1 MLYTLGEVAEKL
13 ELTFSGDADL
23 PIVGLSSLDSAS
35 GDQLTFVTGSK
46 YIEELRQS
54 RAGAVILP
62 EDLAAEC
69 PVAYLISNNP
79 YLSYARASQL
89 LDTSPRLA
97 TGVHPSAIVADDA
110 ILGKNVSIGPLAS
123 VAAGA
128 VLGEDVVI
136 GAGAHIGEGAVIG
149 GRCKIY
155 PSTVIYHGVIL
166 GSDCVV
172 HSQTVIGSDGFGW
185 APGPDGW
192 EKICQLGTVVI
203 GDRVDIGSGCTIDR
217 GALDNTEIADGV
229 IIDNQVH
236 IAHNV
241 RIGKNT
247 AIAGCV
253 GIAGS
258 STIGENC
265 TFAGQVGI
273 SGHITICDDAHFTGQ
288 ARITKSVTQPGT
300 YSSGTPLALSREW
313 ARNAARFLQLDKI
326 QKRLKALEQK
336 S

>member
-1 MLYTLGEVAEKL
+1 MPYTLGEVADKL
-13 ELTFSGDADL
+13 ELTFSGEADV
-23 PIVGLSSLDSAS
+23 PIVGLAPLDGA
-35 GDQLTFVTGSK
+35 GADQLTFVTGSK

-54 RAGAVILP
+54 CAGAVILP

-69 PVAYLISNNP
+69 PVAYLISNDP

-89 LDTSPRLA
+89 LDTSPKPA
-97 TGVHPSAIVADDA
+97 AGIHPSAVVADDA
-110 ILGKNVSIGPLAS
+110 VLGMGVSIGPLAT

-128 VLGEDVVI
+128 VLGEEVVI
-136 GAGAHIGEGAVIG
+136 GAGAYIGEGVVIG
-149 GRCKIY
+149 DRCKIY
-155 PSTVIYHGVIL
+155 PKVVICYGVTM
-166 GSDCVV
+166 GSDCGVN
-172 HSQTVIGSDGFGW
+172 SQTVIGSDGFGF

-192 EKICQLGTVVI
+192 EKICQLGGVVI
-203 GDRVDIGSGCTIDR
+203 GDRVDIGAGCTIDR
-217 GALDNTEIADGV
+217 GALDNTVIADGV

-258 STIGENC
+258 STIGANC
-265 TFAGQVGI
+265 SFAGQVGV
-273 SGHITICDDAHFTGQ
+273 SGHITICDGAHFTGQ
-288 ARITKSVTQPGT
+288 ARITKSVTEPGT

-313 ARNAARFLQLDKI
+313 ARNASRFLQLDKI